1 MADPKHEGYEYQDY
15 FTVLIIL
22 ELILHHTDA
31 EIIVD
36 KKDFEGDKFDDLK
49 VITDNGITEY
59 QIKYSDD
66 KKQHKLT
73 KDDFS
78 NGNKHDT
85 ALSDLFASW
94 KKRRTTISDSK
105 IKLCLAWDR
114 PTPEDKI
121 LEFLKPI
128 SDESFPFPNI
138 AYLFD
143 GKKLWPEGKLPP
155 KQWKK
160 FNGEIEEGKI
170 NREEF
175 ISFCDELTIILE
187 MPKASLNL
195 DNPGPIE
202 KVLITQVEKL
212 GIGIYPNNNLKVED
226 VINKLASKV
235 KHSRAIG
242 DILNTS
248 QLLVQLG
255 LIMNYGKIDQK
266 FPIDLKHHIKL
277 DDEIIRLEKVIN
289 DSKHVIVRGNPGSGK
304 SWLIDEFISKLMD
317 EGRKVIRY
325 NCFQS
330 LQDANNIDRIR
341 TSSLYG
347 NLVSQIVDQYPELS
361 YQKITRFGADKE
373 EFENLLF
380 KIKENFY
387 LVVDGLDHISRE
399 YELNKD
405 VITQSETEIIS
416 ELLEIQY
423 PDNCCVI
430 ISSQPI
436 DELEK
441 FKKNSYNVFDIE
453 PWGLEQI
460 RSLMHTFHISDNRIG
475 CDTNSL
481 LSDYLLKKSQG
492 NALYISYILKELEN
506 TNISKELIEDIP
518 DYDTNLFDYYS
529 YLYTKVHN
537 NKTVNALC
545 AADFYLSL
553 EDLIEITGDGDYV
566 YEDISLLHPLLIGN
580 ESNGGYSIY
589 HESFRRFVLD
599 LLTQKKIN
607 IEKNVYG
614 LLVDWLQEKPF
625 FEFDKSFYFLTG
637 LLYRSKKDNENIAL
651 LDTEFVRKSISEGYS
666 RKRIRMN
673 LNYIVRSAGRAR
685 DLVSL
690 VTAGELLAMLDDL
703 NDFESTGEEYLQA
716 ICDFKGAD
724 KLNQLMQIDGKPTF
738 NVNEGLI
745 ACYISSKT
753 GKNTWWKLYL
763 DPDVTTYSVENYKY
777 YIRCIIDE
785 QGTCVVPELMKSLEK
800 QDDSIMN
807 QCIEIAYNELIDYM
821 EFNQIV
827 SIANNQNL
835 INWRNYLSYIETGYY
850 PSGEVT
856 FENAKEC
863 LEKIKDIRMP
873 NKDDIK
879 IYHDFFSQIYYLSKQ
894 DNSTAIETICDECK
908 NTNWYYN
915 WILYSVKMAELYAC
929 KEDMD
934 PKVICE
940 SVISNLRLLISDT
953 NISKGQTRTYDLY
966 YLKNE
971 LFDSYKKA
979 LNLIK
984 QYGEINDLITV
995 LGILETLTKDTSARL
1010 DHSSVGPL
1018 TEADFLKLISNY
1030 LTADNY
1036 EIVKPYLF
1044 RIQKNMENTEVY
1056 DGIAASKLLFASII
1070 YKYNQLTG
1078 LKYYDEGIS
1087 YLVAYGFH
1095 KDIILEQILESYHVF
1110 YESLEGKTKKERNII
1125 TKMAFAVVN
1134 HTDGR
1139 ATNQFLN
1146 IWFDILLE
1154 TDSSYALAFLS
1165 SQLVDQ
1171 GRNWVH
1177 DEMIRSVIDKYCN
1190 NPKYVDIIIGLIES
1204 LPNDISTTIIN
1215 AATSALDILNHMLIE
1230 ENEYKRQ
1237 LIKRRMNELVINIVS
1252 RFNILDEPWIESH
1265 SMKNESIK
1273 GFITLADSAGI
1284 DVSQYI
1290 EYFNTNN
1297 TDNLSEEETEKIDNI
1312 FDNQPHFDAVTIED
1326 AIKWFENND
1335 LYEKDISNIC
1345 TFIKKYQNDRNIF
1358 VGLIKNIIAQA
1369 YKFNTTQERKNNLLI
1384 LIKQLELD
1392 NDTLAEVYMLMYIY
1406 SNESLSYFIDK
1417 EELIDSMQLNCK
1429 IAVETFYRESP
1440 EVIIKYSGR
1449 ITKGILNTLST
1460 FEFDKNKMIEIW
1472 RNAFE
1477 IMKLRFPNLDLY
1489 PDENILIETNE
1500 LSLLRNVLLMRF
1512 NDGGKESFLST
1523 FAYIAD
1529 CAEEKNYLEFTESI
1543 LFCLKKL
1550 GKYNLVTQLAIAD
1563 LIRYY
1568 GNCLE
1573 DSEKK
1578 RINDAID
1585 DIYPTGNMLL
1595 DVMFS
1600 VFTIY
1605 KSFLSQCS
1613 DKDAPNYKK
1622 NEDVEFY
1629 LAEQL
1634 YDLGEENSNSIPD
1647 KYAKYAVYRDPIM
1660 YFLKVCGID
1669 YVELYNKLHKSKLL
1683 NRKMQDYVDASGRAT
1698 ESNTVY
1704 KSYAIQYA
1712 LHSILEKTYLEG
1724 KFDLIPQF
1732 LIHLIPDYQGM
1743 YRLFK
1748 CREIQPQIHLY
1759 DKENSCQ
1766 PISHSNEIDEYVRIG
1781 CIEVRK
1787 QIDFRQVSVTVAY
1800 EGMIEKKN
1808 ESQRIPFGECKS
1820 VNIEKDVIYPVSND
1834 STSLFN
1840 LIKTFDQE
1848 LEDETYLWPGKIVS
1862 DIFNIHMD
1870 FDFLNGRYIGID
1882 QKGDEVFIMRKWYSS
1897 YKGNNEYS
1905 RDSIPL
1911 YSGTE
1916 LFIKKDY
1923 LYLLENRFDTLMMKT
1938 YVEKY

>member
-1 MADPKHEGYEYQDY
+1 MANSMHEGYEYQDY
-15 FTVLIIL
+15 FTVSIIL
-22 ELILHHTDA
+22 DLMLHHTDA

-49 VITDNGITEY
+49 VKTDNGIIEY
-59 QIKYSDD
+59 QIKYSDYG
-66 KKQHKLT
+66 QLHKLT

-78 NGNKHDT
+78 NGNNHGT

-94 KKRRTTISDSK
+94 KKRRRTISDSK
-105 IKLCLAWDR
+105 IQLCLAWDR
-114 PTPEDKI
+114 PTPDDEI
-121 LEFLKPI
+121 LEFLKAI
-128 SDESFPFPNI
+128 SDESFSFPNI

-143 GKKLWPEGKLPP
+143 GKKFWPEGKLPP
-155 KQWKK
+155 KQWRK
-160 FNGEIEEGKI
+160 FNEEIEKAKI

-212 GIGIYPNNNLKVED
+212 GVGIYPNNNLKVED

-242 DILNTS
+242 DVLNTS

-255 LIMNYGKIDQK
+255 LIMDYGKIDQK

-277 DDEIIRLEKVIN
+277 NDEIKRLEKVIN

-330 LQDANNIDRIR
+330 LQDTNNIDRIR

-373 EFENLLF
+373 EFENLLS

-405 VITQSETEIIS
+405 VISQSETEIIS

-441 FKKNSYNVFDIE
+441 FKKNNYNVFDIE

-460 RSLMHTFHISDNRIG
+460 RFLMHTFHISDNSIG

-518 DYDTNLFDYYS
+518 DYDMNLFDYYS

-537 NKTVNALC
+537 NKTVNAFC

-599 LLTQKKIN
+599 SLAHKNIN

-625 FEFDKSFYFLTG
+625 FEFDKSFYFLTR
-637 LLYRSKKDNENIAL
+637 LLYKSKKDNENIAL

-673 LNYIVRSAGRAR
+673 LNCIVRSAGRAR

-690 VTAGELLAMLDDL
+690 VTAGELLAMLNDL
-703 NDFESTGEEYLQA
+703 HDFESTGEEYLQA
-716 ICDFKGAD
+716 ICDIKGAN

-745 ACYISSKT
+745 ACYISSKA
-753 GKNTWWKLYL
+753 GSKTWWKLYL
-763 DPDVTTYSVENYKY
+763 DPEVTKYSVENYKY
-777 YIRCIIDE
+777 YIRCILDKK
-785 QGTCVVPELMKSLEK
+785 GTCVVPELMKCLER
-800 QDDSIMN
+800 QDKSIIN
-807 QCIEIAYNELIDYM
+807 QCIETAYNELIDYM
-821 EFNQIV
+821 EFDEIV
-827 SIANNQNL
+827 LIADDQNL

-850 PSGEVT
+850 LCDEIR
-856 FENAKEC
+856 FENVKEG
-863 LEKIKDIRMP
+863 LEKIKEIKIP
-873 NKDDIK
+873 NENDIK
-879 IYHDFFSQIYYLSKQ
+879 IYRDFFSQIYYLAKHE
-894 DNSTAIETICDECK
+894 NSSAIEIICDECK
-908 NTNWYYN
+908 NINWYYN
-915 WILYSVKMAELYAC
+915 WIMYSVKMAELYAC

-934 PKVICE
+934 SKSICE
-940 SVISNLRLLISDT
+940 SVISNLRLLINDT
-953 NISKGQTRTYDLY
+953 DIFKGQTCACDLY
-966 YLKNE
+966 HLKNE
-971 LFDSYKKA
+971 LLNSYKKA

-984 QYGEINDLITV
+984 QYGGVNDLITV
-995 LGILETLTKDTSARL
+995 LGILETLTKDTSARVG
-1010 DHSSVGPL
+1010 HSSVGPL
-1018 TEADFLKLISNY
+1018 TNEEFLKLISHY
-1030 LTADNY
+1030 VTADNY
-1036 EIVKPYLF
+1036 ENVKPYLF
-1044 RIQKNMENTEVY
+1044 RIQKRIENTEVY
-1056 DGIAASKLLFASII
+1056 DGIAASKLLFACII
-1070 YKYNQLTG
+1070 YKYNQIAG
-1078 LKYYDEGIS
+1078 LHHYNEGIS
-1087 YLVAYGFH
+1087 YLVAYRYH
-1095 KDIILEQILESYHVF
+1095 RAIILEQILESYHVF
-1110 YESLEGKTKKERNII
+1110 YKLVEGKTEKERDSI
-1125 TKMAFAVVN
+1125 TKMTFAVLN

-1165 SQLVDQ
+1165 SRMVNP
-1171 GRNWVH
+1171 GRNRINDKMV
-1177 DEMIRSVIDKYCN
+1177 RSVIDKYCN
-1190 NPKYVDIIIGLIES
+1190 NSKYVDIIMGLIES
-1204 LPNDISTTIIN
+1204 LPNDISTIIIN
-1215 AATSALDILNHMLIE
+1215 AATSALDILYHKLIE
-1230 ENEYKRQ
+1230 ANENKRQ

-1252 RFNILDEPWIESH
+1252 RFNILDKPWIESH
-1265 SMKNESIK
+1265 SVKSESIK
-1273 GFITLADSAGI
+1273 GFISLAHSVEI

-1290 EYFNTNN
+1290 EYFNANN
-1297 TDNLSEEETEKIDNI
+1297 TDNLRGEETDKIDDI
-1312 FDNQPHFDAVTIED
+1312 FDNQSHFDAVTIED
-1326 AIKWFENND
+1326 AVKWFENND
-1335 LYEKDISNIC
+1335 LYKKEISNISA
-1345 TFIKKYQNDRNIF
+1345 FIKKYQNDRNIF
-1358 VGLIKNIIAQA
+1358 VGLIKNIIAQS
-1369 YKFNTTQERKNNLLI
+1369 YKYNTTQERKNNLLRI
-1384 LIKQLELD
+1384 IKQLELD
-1392 NDTLAEVYMLMYIY
+1392 NDTLAEVHMLMYIY
-1406 SNESLSYFIDK
+1406 SNERLSYFIDK
-1417 EELIDSMQLNCK
+1417 EEFINSMQLNRK
-1429 IAVETFYRESP
+1429 VAVETFYRESP
-1440 EVIIKYSGR
+1440 EVIMKYSGR
-1449 ITKGILNTLST
+1449 ITEGILNTLST

-1500 LSLLRNVLLMRF
+1500 LSLLHNVLLMRF

-1529 CAEEKNYLEFTESI
+1529 CAEEKNYLEFTECI
-1543 LFCLKKL
+1543 LFCLKKFSE
-1550 GKYNLVTQLAIAD
+1550 YNLVTQLAIAD

-1568 GNCLE
+1568 ANCLE

-1578 RINDAID
+1578 RVIDAID
-1585 DIYPTGNMLL
+1585 CIYPTGNMLL

-1605 KSFLSQCS
+1605 KSFISNCS
-1613 DKDAPNYKK
+1613 DKDAPNYKR

-1647 KYAKYAVYRDPIM
+1647 KYTEYAVYRDPIM

-1669 YVELYNKLHKSKLL
+1669 YVELYNKLHKSELL
-1683 NRKMQDYVDASGRAT
+1683 YRKTYYYVNVLCGANK
-1698 ESNTVY
+1698 SNTVY
-1704 KSYAIQYA
+1704 KSYVIQYA
-1712 LHSILEKTYLEG
+1712 LHSIIKKAYIEG
-1724 KFDLIPQF
+1724 KPELIEQC
-1732 LIHLIPDYQGM
+1732 LIYLIPDYQGM

-1748 CREIQPQIHLY
+1748 CREMQPQNHLY
-1759 DKENSCQ
+1759 EKENTCKDFLYKS
-1766 PISHSNEIDEYVRIG
+1766 ETDEYVRIG
-1781 CIEVRK
+1781 CTEIKVYDGSE
-1787 QIDFRQVSVTVAY
+1787 QISITFAY
-1800 EGMIEKKN
+1800 EGLVKKEIE
-1808 ESQRIPFGECKS
+1808 STIIPFAEYKT
-1820 VNIEKDVIYPVSND
+1820 VNIEKDAIYPVSED

-1840 LIKTFDQE
+1840 LIKTFDKE
-1848 LEDETYLWPGKIVS
+1848 LETNTYLWPGKMIC
-1862 DIFNIHMD
+1862 DIFKIHMD

-1882 QKGDEVFIMRKWYSS
+1882 QKGNVVFIMKKWYSS
-1897 YKGNNEYS
+1897 YRDNYDYS
-1905 RDSIPL
+1905 IDSIPL

-1923 LYLLENRFDTLMMKT
+1923 LYLLENRFGTLMMKT

>member
-114 PTPEDKI
+114 STPEDKI
-121 LEFLKPI
+121 LKFLKPI

-248 QLLVQLG
+248 QLLAQLG
-255 LIMNYGKIDQK
+255 LIMDYGKIDQK

-277 DDEIIRLEKVIN
+277 NDEIIRLEKVIN

-317 EGRKVIRY
+317 EGKKVIRY

-330 LQDANNIDRIR
+330 LQDTNNIDRIR
-341 TSSLYG
+341 TSSFYG

-380 KIKENFY
+380 KVKENFY

-430 ISSQPI
+430 ISAQPI

-441 FKKNSYNVFDIE
+441 FKKNNYKVFDIE

-518 DYDTNLFDYYS
+518 DYDMNLFDYYS

-537 NKTVNALC
+537 NKTVNAFC

-599 LLTQKKIN
+599 SLAHKNIN

-614 LLVDWLQEKPF
+614 LLVDWLQEKQF
-625 FEFDKSFYFLTG
+625 FEFDKSFYFLTR
-637 LLYRSKKDNENIAL
+637 LLYKSKKDNENIAL

-673 LNYIVRSAGRAR
+673 LNCIVRSAGRAR

-690 VTAGELLAMLDDL
+690 VTAGELLAMLNDL
-703 NDFESTGEEYLQA
+703 NDFESAGKEYLQA
-716 ICDFKGAD
+716 ICDIKGAN

-738 NVNEGLI
+738 NVNEGLT
-745 ACYISSKT
+745 ACYISSKA
-753 GKNTWWKLYL
+753 GSKTWWKLYL
-763 DPDVTTYSVENYKY
+763 DPEVTKYSVENYKY

-785 QGTCVVPELMKSLEK
+785 KGTCVVPELMNCLERQDKS
-800 QDDSIMN
+800 IIN
-807 QCIEIAYNELIDYM
+807 QCIETAYNELIDYM
-821 EFNQIV
+821 EFDEIV
-827 SIANNQNL
+827 LIADDQNL

-850 PSGEVT
+850 LCDEIG
-856 FENAKEC
+856 FENVKEG
-863 LEKIKDIRMP
+863 LEKIKEIKIP
-873 NKDDIK
+873 NENDIK
-879 IYHDFFSQIYYLSKQ
+879 IYRDFFSQIYYLAKHE
-894 DNSTAIETICDECK
+894 NSSAIETICDECK
-908 NTNWYYN
+908 NINWYYN
-915 WILYSVKMAELYAC
+915 WIMYSVKMAELYAC

-934 PKVICE
+934 SKSICE
-940 SVISNLRLLISDT
+940 SVISNLRLLINDT
-953 NISKGQTRTYDLY
+953 NIFKGQTCACDLY
-966 YLKNE
+966 HLKNE
-971 LFDSYKKA
+971 LFNSYKKA

-984 QYGEINDLITV
+984 QYGGVNDLITV

-1010 DHSSVGPL
+1010 GHSSVGPL
-1018 TEADFLKLISNY
+1018 TNVEFLKLISHY
-1030 LTADNY
+1030 MTADNY
-1036 EIVKPYLF
+1036 ENVKPYLF
-1044 RIQKNMENTEVY
+1044 RIQKRIENTEVY
-1056 DGIAASKLLFASII
+1056 DDIAVSKLLFACII
-1070 YKYNQLTG
+1070 YKYNQIAG
-1078 LKYYDEGIS
+1078 LHHYNEGIS
-1087 YLVAYGFH
+1087 YLVAYRYH
-1095 KDIILEQILESYHVF
+1095 KAIILEQILESYHVF
-1110 YESLEGKTKKERNII
+1110 YKLVEGKTEKERDSI
-1125 TKMAFAVVN
+1125 TKMTFTVLT
-1134 HTDGR
+1134 HTDR
-1139 ATNQFLN
+1139 RVTRHFLN
-1146 IWFDILLE
+1146 IWFDILLK

-1165 SQLVDQ
+1165 SQLLDQ

-1177 DEMIRSVIDKYCN
+1177 DEMIRSVIQKCCN

-1204 LPNDISTTIIN
+1204 LPNDISTCIIN

-1230 ENEYKRQ
+1230 ADEHKRQ
-1237 LIKRRMNELVINIVS
+1237 LIKRRMNELVINILS
-1252 RFNILDEPWIESH
+1252 RFDILDEPWIKSH
-1265 SMKNESIK
+1265 SMKNESIER
-1273 GFITLADSAGI
+1273 FISLADSVGI

-1290 EYFNTNN
+1290 EYFNIKN
-1297 TDNLSEEETEKIDNI
+1297 TENFNEEETEKIDDI
-1312 FDNQPHFDAVTIED
+1312 FDNQPHFYAVTIED

-1345 TFIKKYQNDRNIF
+1345 VFIKNYQNDRNIF
-1358 VGLIKNIIAQA
+1358 IGLLITIIAHA
-1369 YKFNTTQERKNNLLI
+1369 YKYRTTQKRKNNLLI

-1392 NDTLAEVYMLMYIY
+1392 NDTLAEVHMLMYIY
-1406 SNESLSYFIDK
+1406 SNDGLSYFIDK
-1417 EELIDSMQLNCK
+1417 EEFINSMQLNRK
-1429 IAVETFYRESP
+1429 VAEETFYRESS

-1449 ITKGILNTLST
+1449 ITKGILNTLLT
-1460 FEFDKNKMIEIW
+1460 FEFDENKMIEIW

-1529 CAEEKNYLEFTESI
+1529 CAEEKNYLEFTECI
-1543 LFCLKKL
+1543 LFCLNNFSE
-1550 GKYNLVTQLAIAD
+1550 YNLVTQLGIAD

-1578 RINDAID
+1578 RITDAID

-1595 DVMFS
+1595 DVIFS

-1613 DKDAPNYKK
+1613 DKDTPNYKR

-1647 KYAKYAVYRDPIM
+1647 KCAEYAVYRDPIM

-1669 YVELYNKLHKSKLL
+1669 YVELYNKLHKSELL
-1683 NRKMQDYVDASGRAT
+1683 NNKTCHYVNVLGGANK
-1698 ESNTVY
+1698 SNTVY

-1712 LHSILEKTYLEG
+1712 LHLIIKKAYLEE
-1724 KFDLIPQF
+1724 KFELIEQCM
-1732 LIHLIPDYQGM
+1732 IYLIPDYQGM

-1748 CREIQPQIHLY
+1748 CCEMQPQNHLY
-1759 DKENSCQ
+1759 EKENTCKNFLYKS
-1766 PISHSNEIDEYVRIG
+1766 ETDEYVRIG
-1781 CIEVRK
+1781 CTEIKVYDGSE
-1787 QIDFRQVSVTVAY
+1787 QISITFAY
-1800 EGMIEKKN
+1800 EGLVKKKIE
-1808 ESQRIPFGECKS
+1808 STIIPFAEYKT
-1820 VNIEKDVIYPVSND
+1820 VNIEKDAIYPVSED
-1834 STSLFN
+1834 STLLFN
-1840 LIKTFDQE
+1840 LIKTYDQE
-1848 LEDETYLWPGKIVS
+1848 LETNTYLWPGKIVS

-1870 FDFLNGRYIGID
+1870 FDFLNGRYVGID
-1882 QKGDEVFIMRKWYSS
+1882 QKGNVVFIMRKWYSS
-1897 YKGNNEYS
+1897 YIQNYGS
-1905 RDSIPL
+1905 SIDSIPL
-1911 YSGTE
+1911 YNGTE

-1923 LYLLENRFDTLMMKT
+1923 LYLLEKRFGTLMMKT